1 MAAQE
6 CLEVSNA
13 QIDYYLAPNS
23 PWTYLGHT
31 RLVAMA
37 RAAGATV
44 VVKPMDLGGRVF
56 AATGGVPVAQ
66 RPPARQAYRLA
77 ELRRYSAYLQMPMHL
92 KPAFFPVAADA
103 ASKLIIAVRQAD
115 GTDAALALTG
125 AILAAV
131 WAQQR
136 NIADADTLAAL
147 LAECGLATQRLVQS
161 ASAEVQAE
169 LDANT
174 QAALDAG
181 VFGAPSYVVT
191 QGDVTEMFW
200 GQDRLDFVQ
209 RMLAA

>member
-1 MAAQE
+1 MSQ
-6 CLEVSNA
+6 A

-23 PWTYLGHT
+23 PWAYLGHA

-37 RAAGATV
+37 RAAGAHV
-44 VVKPMDLGGRVF
+44 SVKPMDLGGRVF
-56 AATGGVPVAQ
+56 AATGGVPLPQ
-66 RPPARQAYRLA
+66 RAPARQAYRLA
-77 ELRRYSAYLQMPMHL
+77 ELRRYSAHLQMPLHL
-92 KPAFFPVAADA
+92 KPTYFPVAADA

-115 GTDAALALTG
+115 GDDAALKITG
-125 AILAAV
+125 ALLAAV

-136 NIADADTLAAL
+136 NIADAATLGAL
-147 LAECGLATQRLVQS
+147 LCEADLPADRLAQS
-161 ASAEVQAE
+161 EATAVQAE

-191 QGDVTEMFW
+191 RGAQTELFW

-209 RMLAA
+209 RMIAP